1 MEKAV
6 AKYDKEQISKN
17 RAVGEL
23 NHPEGNGKLR
33 QGFASHQG
41 TQI

>member
-23 NHPEGNGKLR
+23 NHPEAQR
-33 QGFASHQG
+33 
-41 TQI
+41 